1 MSDEWGNFGIRVNV
15 INPERTATPMRF
27 ENFGDEPVD
36 SLLSPEKVAQVS
48 LDTILSGY
56 TGQVVDVTRND

>member
-1 MSDEWGNFGIRVNV
+1 
-15 INPERTATPMRF
+15 MRF